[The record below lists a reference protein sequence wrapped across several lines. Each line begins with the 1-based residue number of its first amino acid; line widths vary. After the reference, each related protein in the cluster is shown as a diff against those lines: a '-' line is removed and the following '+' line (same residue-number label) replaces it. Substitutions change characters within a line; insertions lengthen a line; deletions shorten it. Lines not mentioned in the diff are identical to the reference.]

1 MALIINLVCQKCP
14 VDIKLCMMILEE
26 VISSLEIVAI
36 LLSLPESHYVSFK
49 HNDFK
54 DFDFIKS
61 YAIIVKITLFL

>member
-1 MALIINLVCQKCP
+1 
-14 VDIKLCMMILEE
+14 MMILEE
-26 VISSLEIVAI
+26 VISSLEIIAI
-36 LLSLPESHYVSFK
+36 LLSLPKSHYVSFK